1 MLVYNK
7 NSSNKFDIWDE
18 KIELVTKF
26 ENGTW
31 LSRKIWATLVNTVN
45 SELEAQ
51 AFIQAEKNMIEKFEC
66 EESLRE
72 EFENN
77 LEKV

>member
-7 NSSNKFDIWDE
+7 NSSNKFDIWEE
-18 KIELVTKF
+18 KIELVQVFPNSTS
-26 ENGTW
+26 
-31 LSRKIWATLVNTVN
+31 LSKRIWATLVNTVN

-51 AFIQAEKNMIEKFEC
+51 AFIQGEKNMIEKFEC